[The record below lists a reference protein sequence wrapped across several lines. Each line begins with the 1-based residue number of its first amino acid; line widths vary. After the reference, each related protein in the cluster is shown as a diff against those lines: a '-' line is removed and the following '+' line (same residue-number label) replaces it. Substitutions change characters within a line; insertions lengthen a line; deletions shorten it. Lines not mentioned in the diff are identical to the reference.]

1 MGGGE
6 WVWQLLAQ
14 IVLAVVAV
22 IVMDEF
28 PWLSCCWQSIRYRYK
43 PGSQAKKNMELFSW
57 GRRVLGACLRQFS
70 S

>member
-1 MGGGE
+1 VKEGGKVGGGE

-28 PWLSCCWQSIRYRYK
+28 PWLSCWAIYK
-43 PGSQAKKNMELFSW
+43 IQIQTW
-57 GRRVLGACLRQFS
+57 
-70 S
+70 